1 MPRRPTRPL
10 LLVLLL
16 LGLTVLSPAAALPLG
31 ASSLSAAERPE
42 ASAGLFSQ
50 LWSLFS
56 DFWSE
61 NGSILD
67 PNGASGENGPGLDP
81 NGANGDNGSILD
93 PDG

>member
-10 LLVLLL
+10 FLVLLL
-16 LGLTVLSPAAALPLG
+16 LGLTVLPPAAALPLG
-31 ASSLSAAERPE
+31 TPGLSAAERPE

-56 DFWSE
+56 ALLSE
-61 NGSILD
+61 NGSILE
-67 PNGASGENGPGLDP
+67 PNGANGENGPGLEP